1 MDIFAKIFGYLL
13 GLIYGVVQDYGISI
27 IIFTLITKML
37 LMPFTIKQLKSSKA
51 MQEIQPKMKEIQEKY
66 KDNKEKQN
74 QMLVE
79 LYKEHKYNPLSGCLP
94 LLIQFPI
101 IIGLFTAMRQP
112 GDYVFVNNPEL
123 LAQATSDAF
132 LWIKNL
138 SQPDLM
144 SNIFSTGPAWLLG
157 LPGLMAFLSATMTF
171 VQMSSMNSTNA
182 SSSGNDA
189 MAKQMKIMQIIFPFM
204 ILFWGTSMSGGLM
217 LYWTVGSI
225 FQIVQ
230 QYVMKRPVKGEAK

>member
-13 GLIYGVVQDYGISI
+13 GLIYGVINDYGISI
-27 IIFTLITKML
+27 IIFTLFTKLL

-51 MQEIQPKMKEIQEKY
+51 MQDIQPKMKEIQEKY

-101 IIGLFTAMRQP
+101 IIGLFTAMREP
-112 GDYVFVNNPEL
+112 GNYVFVNNPEL
-123 LAQATSDAF
+123 LAQATGDAF
-132 LWIKNL
+132 LWMGNL
-138 SQPDLM
+138 SDPDLM
-144 SNIFSTGPAWLLG
+144 SNIFSTGPVWLLG
-157 LPGLMAFLSATMTF
+157 LPGLMAILSATLTYF
-171 VQMSSMNSTNA
+171 QMSSMNTSTGG
-182 SSSGNDA
+182 SDA
-189 MAKQMKIMQIIFPFM
+189 MANQMKIMQIIFPVM
-204 ILFWGTSMSGGLM
+204 ILFWGKTMSAGLM
-217 LYWTVGSI
+217 LYWTVGSL

-230 QYVMKRPVKGEAK
+230 QYVMKRPAKGDVK

>member
-1 MDIFAKIFGYLL
+1 LAIFAQIFGYLL
-13 GLIYGVVQDYGISI
+13 GLIYGVVKDYGIAI
-27 IIFTLITKML
+27 IIFTLITKLL
-37 LMPFTIKQLKSSKA
+37 LMPFTIKQLRSQKA
-51 MQEIQPKMKEIQEKY
+51 MADIQPKMKEIQEKY

-112 GDYVFVNNPEL
+112 ETYVFVNNPDL
-123 LAQATSDAF
+123 LAQATQDAF
-132 LWIKNL
+132 LWIGNL
-138 SQPDLM
+138 SLPDLM
-144 SNIFSTGPAWLLG
+144 SNIFKSGPEWFLG
-157 LPGLMAFLSATMTF
+157 FPGLMPIISAALTYF
-171 VQMSSMNSTNA
+171 QMSSTTTSTGG
-182 SSSGNDA
+182 SDA
-189 MAKQMKIMQIIFPFM
+189 MNNQMKIMQIFFPVM
-204 ILFWGTSMSGGLM
+204 ILFWGKTMSAGLI

-230 QYVMKRPVKGEAK
+230 QYIMKRPAKGDAK

>member
-13 GLIYGVVQDYGISI
+13 GLIYGVINDYGISI
-27 IIFTLITKML
+27 IIFTLFTKLL

-51 MQEIQPKMKEIQEKY
+51 MQDIQPKMKEIQEKY

-101 IIGLFTAMRQP
+101 IIGLFTAMREPQN
-112 GDYVFVNNPEL
+112 YVFVNNPEL
-123 LAQATSDAF
+123 LANATNDAF
-132 LWIKNL
+132 LWISNL
-138 SQPDLM
+138 SLPDLM
-144 SNIFSTGPAWLLG
+144 SNIFATGPAWLIG
-157 LPGLMAFLSATMTF
+157 LPGLMPILSASLTYF
-171 VQMSSMNSTNA
+171 QMSSMNSSTGG
-182 SSSGNDA
+182 SDA
-189 MAKQMKIMQIIFPFM
+189 MANQMKIMQIIFPVM
-204 ILFWGTSMSGGLM
+204 ILFWGKTMTAGLM
-217 LYWTVGSI
+217 LYWTVGSL

-230 QYVMKRPVKGEAK
+230 QYVMKRPAKGEVK

>member
-13 GLIYGVVQDYGISI
+13 GLIFGVVQNYGVSI
-27 IIFTLITKML
+27 IIFTLFTKLL

-101 IIGLFTAMRQP
+101 IIGLFTAMREP
-112 GDYVFVNNPEL
+112 GNYVFINNPDL
-123 LAQATSDAF
+123 LAKATGDAF
-132 LWIKNL
+132 LWMGNL
-138 SQPDLM
+138 KDPDLM
-144 SNIFSTGPAWLLG
+144 SNIFSSGPEWFLA
-157 LPGLMAFLSATMTF
+157 LPGLIAFLSAAMTF
-171 VQMSSMNSTNA
+171 IQMSSMNSSTT
-182 SSSGNDA
+182 GNDA
-189 MAKQMKIMQIIFPFM
+189 MAKQMKIMQIIFPVM
-204 ILFWGTSMSGGLM
+204 ILFWGTTMSAGLM
-217 LYWTVGSI
+217 VYWTVGSI
-225 FQIVQ
+225 FQIGQ
-230 QYVMKRPVKGEAK
+230 QYIMKSPSKGDAK

>member
-1 MDIFAKIFGYLL
+1 MTIFAQIFGYIL
-13 GLIYGVVQDYGISI
+13 GLIYGVVNDYGISI
-27 IIFTLITKML
+27 IIFTLLTKLL
-37 LMPFTIKQLKSSKA
+37 LMPFTIKQLNSTKQMA
-51 MQEIQPKMKEIQEKY
+51 AIQPKMKEIQEKY

-74 QMLVE
+74 QMLMD

-101 IIGLFTAMRQP
+101 IIGLFTAMREP
-112 GDYVFVNNPEL
+112 GNYVFINNPEL
-123 LAQATSDAF
+123 LEVATHDAF

-144 SNIFSTGPAWLLG
+144 SNIFSTGPQWLL
-157 LPGLMAFLSATMTF
+157 LMPGLMPILSAILTYY
-171 VQMSSMNSTNA
+171 QMSTSNPSA
-182 SSSGNDA
+182 GGSDA
-189 MAKQMKIMQIIFPFM
+189 VNKQMKMMQTIFPIM
-204 ILFWGTSMSGGLM
+204 ILFWGKSFTGGLM

-230 QYVMKRPVKGEAK
+230 QRIMKGPVKGDVK